1 MATLNFSANND
12 VVVPTVDGTTYR
24 GQNGDDTYI
33 LVSQAEGSKVSV
45 TDTEGDNT
53 IQLPEWSKIKSVVTN
68 NGITD
73 GKITFTVPADAPD
86 TLFYNCQYHEAM
98 TGIIYVVD
106 TEGSNLITGGT
117 GSGGGGY
124 GYSFDLE
131 TVNAS
136 DISNDNN
143 NIIFDSLII

>member
-1 MATLNFSANND
+1 
-12 VVVPTVDGTTYR
+12 
-24 GQNGDDTYI
+24 
-33 LVSQAEGSKVSV
+33 
-45 TDTEGDNT
+45 
-53 IQLPEWSKIKSVVTN
+53 
-68 NGITD
+68 
-73 GKITFTVPADAPD
+73 
-86 TLFYNCQYHEAM
+86 M

-143 NIIFDSLII
+143 NIIFDLLII